1 MSVQRVGINNAGTKP
16 KIKMNPVSV
25 TGYGAL
31 GLGTLSVVSAAN
43 KKVKSHKY
51 LGYLAGALAFIH
63 TGIILG
69 GRMAC
74 QNTPLKT
81 AVKVQDG

>member
-1 MSVQRVGINNAGTKP
+1 MSVQRVCINNAGTKRQ
-16 KIKMNPVSV
+16 IKMNSVSV

-51 LGYLAGALAFIH
+51 FGYLAGALAFIH

-69 GRMAC
+69 GRMAHK
-74 QNTPLKT
+74 NKPLKT
-81 AVKVQDG
+81 EVKVLNG

>member
-1 MSVQRVGINNAGTKP
+1 MSVQRVCINNAGTKP

-51 LGYLAGALAFIH
+51 FGYLAGALAFIH
-63 TGIILG
+63 TGLILG
-69 GRMAC
+69 GRMAHK
-74 QNTPLKT
+74 NKPLKT
-81 AVKVQDG
+81 EVKVLNG